1 MPTKARRNAA
11 KMPTYCH
18 ILNGSILAVARR
30 SQGQLAK
37 MLKVEVEK
45 DRFYETRHDAKLSAG
60 AVHGGRSAGMARA
73 EGSVHRHSQHLL
85 LSLTACASSESSL
98 D

>member
-1 MPTKARRNAA
+1 MPAKARRNAA

-45 DRFYETRHDAKLSAG
+45 DRFYVTRHDAKLSAG
-60 AVHGGRSAGMARA
+60 AVHGGRSAGMLTDPRTI
-73 EGSVHRHSQHLL
+73 HS
-85 LSLTACASSESSL
+85 TEKG
-98 D
+98 